1 MGEAKMFQNLC
12 VSHNDSKKLA
22 TRGAFRN
29 QLNTSDGVFKCSDVK
44 FKALDYFHKTSSF
57 LDIVWVIDYDVD
69 STPSASSTKQL
80 RWFTRKQ
87 SSCIL

>member
-12 VSHNDSKKLA
+12 VNHSDSKKLA

-29 QLNTSDGVFKCSDVK
+29 QLNISDGVFKGSDVK
-44 FKALDYFHKTSSF
+44 LKAVDYFHKTSSF
-57 LDIVWVIDYDVD
+57 LDIVWVVDYDAD

-80 RWFTRKQ
+80 SWFTPKQ
-87 SSCIL
+87 SSFTL